1 MNKKVFLLILS
12 MALISYEFFADKNF
26 FTTLGGGK
34 PFWQTRDTFIK
45 APNYCNT
52 MFEPGHPEA
61 FEPNKTF
68 LTFYGD
74 SLGDPDNRIPMP
86 FLVIAREKAF
96 AIRQKVNEELIAR
109 GVNHL

>member
-1 MNKKVFLLILS
+1 

-26 FTTLGGGK
+26 FTTFGGVK
-34 PFWQTRDTFIK
+34 PFWQTRDGFI
-45 APNYCNT
+45 NESNFCNT

-74 SLGDPDNRIPMP
+74 SLGDLIN
-86 FLVIAREKAF
+86 EF
-96 AIRQKVNEELIAR
+96 AYGYFSWDQYLTLMYPAVEWNVQNLAHSGDTTYSFKKY
-109 GVNHL
+109 